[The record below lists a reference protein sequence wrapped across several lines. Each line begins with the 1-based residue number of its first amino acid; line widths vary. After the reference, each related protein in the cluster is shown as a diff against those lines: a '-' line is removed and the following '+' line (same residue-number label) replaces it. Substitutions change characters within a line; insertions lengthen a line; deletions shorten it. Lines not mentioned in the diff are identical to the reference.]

1 MGLDIAGG
9 SPECSGHGQGEGRPM
24 RLTILGAGAVGPG
37 AGALAASRGH
47 AVTIWSPSGAGAVG
61 LEALRAEGVLEGDF
75 PLRVVADLAEALE
88 GAEAALLAVPAYA
101 YAHLLPEIATALPA
115 RTPLLIA
122 PAASLVPLVLER
134 LMAHRGPRAPV
145 GAMATTPLGGRRLA
159 PGRVRVA
166 MLRSALEIAAI
177 PAAAAP
183 AMAALAQ
190 DLFGNHYIPA
200 PDALQVA
207 LINANPI
214 IHAALA
220 LTNLTRI
227 ELREAWPQYAVMTE
241 GACRLMEAMDA
252 ERAMLALA
260 YGHTIPN
267 IATALHRANQVPLGP
282 LAGMARQIAAG
293 RGAVLG
299 PTELTSRYITEDVPY
314 GLAFYLA
321 LARAKHLHMP
331 ITHAVVVALEASC
344 GAPLSYNPLLA
355 GMDWAGLREALHEG
369 LNRVDSPA
377 TR

>member
-1 MGLDIAGG
+1 
-9 SPECSGHGQGEGRPM
+9 M

-37 AGALAASRGH
+37 AGTLAASRGH
-47 AVTIWSPSGAGAVG
+47 AVTIWSPSGAGTVG

-101 YAHLLPEIATALPA
+101 FAHLLPAIAAALPLD
-115 RTPLLIA
+115 TPLLIA
-122 PAASLVPLVLER
+122 PAASLAPLVLER

-183 AMAALAQ
+183 AMAALAHE
-190 DLFGNHYIPA
+190 LFGNEYLPS

-227 ELREAWPQYAVMTE
+227 EHQEAWPQYGMMTE
-241 GACRLMEAMDA
+241 GACRLMEAMDT

-260 YGHTIPN
+260 YGHTIPS
-267 IATALHRANQVPLGP
+267 IATALHRANQVPIGP
-282 LAGMARQIAAG
+282 VAEMSQQIAAG

-299 PTELTSRYITEDVPY
+299 PTEITSRYITEDVPF

-331 ITHAVVVALEASC
+331 ITQAVVVALEASC
-344 GAPLSYNPLLA
+344 GAPLSHNPLLS
-355 GMDWAGLREALHEG
+355 GMDWAGLREALRDG
-369 LNRVDSPA
+369 LNRVDSSAP
-377 TR
+377 R